1 MLLEGITVLDL
12 TRVVAGPACTRTL
25 SDYGARVIKIEPPE
39 GDLLRR
45 GVPKS
50 NGVALTFAQQNA
62 GKQHL
67 CIDLSIAAGQQ
78 LALQLA
84 GQADIVVEN
93 YRAGVAARL
102 GLGYADVRKVNPN
115 VIYCSITGY
124 GQTGPAAHRRAYAP
138 VIHAELGLIELNA
151 RERGTEPLPEAVS
164 HADFAVGAQAAS
176 AILAALYHRERSGEG
191 QHIDVTMADTMLA
204 TNEFAAVEINGGF
217 GDEISPFRPGK
228 AALLRLADGTWAQVP
243 GNPTT
248 WIFGVAKALGKQQEM
263 AELGWHTPEDTQ
275 GQDEKIRQVMQTW
288 AAAYTDVEAF
298 EQALDSA
305 RIPLGTV
312 KRLAD
317 AVKED
322 WAVHRQS
329 LIDIDVNGE
338 QRPIPRAPARFSHAQ
353 VGPRRGAYLRG
364 ADNRAVLKD
373 LLGLDD
379 ASIDELVSCGALQSE
394 TLPDHGPA
402 G

>member
-1 MLLEGITVLDL
+1 MLLDGVTVLDL

-25 SDYGARVIKIEPPE
+25 CDYGATVIKIEPPE

-45 GVPKS
+45 GVPQA

-67 CIDLSIAAGQQ
+67 CIDLTTAEGQA

-84 GQADIVVEN
+84 AKADIVVEN

-102 GLGYADVRKVNPN
+102 GLGYEDVCKVNPE

-138 VIHAELGLIELNA
+138 VIHAELGLVELNA
-151 RERGTEPLPEAVS
+151 RERGTDPMPEAVS

-176 AILAALYHRERSGEG
+176 AILAALFHRERSGEG

-204 TNEFAAVEINGGF
+204 TNEFSAVEINGGF
-217 GDEISPFRPGK
+217 GDGISPFRPGK
-228 AALLRLADGTWAQVP
+228 AALLQLADGSWVQVP

-263 AELGWHTPEDTQ
+263 AQLGWYSHTDTQ
-275 GQDEKIRQVMQTW
+275 GQDQKIREVMQAW
-288 AAAYTDVEAF
+288 AAEYADVNAF

-312 KRLAD
+312 KKLAD
-317 AVKED
+317 AARED
-322 WAVHRQS
+322 WAVHRQA
-329 LIDIDVNGE
+329 LVDIDVNGT
-338 QRPIPRAPARFSHAQ
+338 QRPIPRAPARFSKAA
-353 VGPRRGAYLRG
+353 VGPRRGSYLRG
-364 ADNRAVLKD
+364 ADNRSLLQS

-379 ASIDELVSCGALQSE
+379 EAITELQDKGVLQSE
-394 TLPDHGPA
+394 TETATDQSD
-402 G
+402 